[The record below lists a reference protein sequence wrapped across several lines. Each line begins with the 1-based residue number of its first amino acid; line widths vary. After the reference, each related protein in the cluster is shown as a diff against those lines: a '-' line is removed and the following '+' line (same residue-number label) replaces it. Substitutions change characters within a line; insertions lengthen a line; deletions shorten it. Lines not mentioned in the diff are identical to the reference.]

1 MEIVHFA
8 NGQQFLS
15 FKYSIN
21 LDVVTLSGDDYNTK
35 ISMVCVW
42 GFRGSEERTEAQGLW
57 GWAVFQGSFVVHT
70 ERSCHLS
77 SLKKTLLVVMNIL
90 IDLN

>member
-15 FKYSIN
+15 FKCSIN
-21 LDVVTLSGDDYNTK
+21 LDVAILPGDDYNTN

-42 GFRGSEERTEAQGLW
+42 
-57 GWAVFQGSFVVHT
+57 V
-70 ERSCHLS
+70 
-77 SLKKTLLVVMNIL
+77 
-90 IDLN
+90 